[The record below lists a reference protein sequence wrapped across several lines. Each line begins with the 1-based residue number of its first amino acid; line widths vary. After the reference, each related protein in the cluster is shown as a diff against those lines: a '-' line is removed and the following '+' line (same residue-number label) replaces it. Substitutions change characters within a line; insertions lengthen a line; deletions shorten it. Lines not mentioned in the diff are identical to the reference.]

1 MEGISFIVKV
11 RNEEATLEAAVRS
24 LFELVV
30 VYEILIILHRC
41 VDASAKIA
49 ARLAVENPRIR
60 ILHYDLPLSRAGY
73 ETLATDTDSQH
84 SLIRYYNWCRQQARY
99 MWHAKWD
106 ADFVAPAGF
115 IQWVNGAGIWGTP
128 HQIVRIAARDTDGG
142 TEWGDYFSSCL
153 SHYYKDVFWETAYY
167 VFDPSL
173 HVKHVL
179 TDVWIEHRS
188 SVSTLKAYWREDP
201 WFMVMNTTEAMCVR
215 DRVAFLTAEFGAEER
230 GLARSGSVKAVPW
243 GQRIMNARPAYVNFF
258 S

>member
-1 MEGISFIVKV
+1 M
-11 RNEEATLEAAVRS
+11 RS

-41 VDASAKIA
+41 VDASAAIA
-49 ARLAVENPRIR
+49 ARLAAENPRIR
-60 ILHYDLPLSRAGY
+60 ILQYTEAVSRPGY
-73 ETLATDTDSQH
+73 ETLATDTESQH

-106 ADFVAPAGF
+106 ADFMATAGLV
-115 IQWVNGAGIWGTP
+115 QWINSAGIWGAP
-128 HQIVRIAARDTDGG
+128 NQIVRIAARGDDGG
-142 TEWGDYFSSCL
+142 VEWGDYFSSCL
-153 SHYYKDVFWETAYY
+153 SHYFKDVFWETPYY

-188 SVSTLKAYWREDP
+188 AVAVLKEYWREEP
-201 WFMVMNTTEAMCVR
+201 WFWMENTTEALRVR
-215 DRVAFLTAEFGAEER
+215 GRIALLMAEFGAEER
-230 GLARSGSVKAVPW
+230 GTARSGSAVAVPL
-243 GQRIMNARPAYVNFF
+243 GQQIVDARPAYVDFF

>member
-41 VDASAKIA
+41 VDASAAIA
-49 ARLAVENPRIR
+49 ARLAAENPRIR
-60 ILHYDLPLSRAGY
+60 ILHYTEAISRPGY
-73 ETLATDTDSQH
+73 ETLATDAESRH

-99 MWHAKWD
+99 VWHAKWD
-106 ADFVAPAGF
+106 ADFVAPVGLV
-115 IQWVNGAGIWGTP
+115 QWINAAGIWGTP
-128 HQIVRIAARDTDGG
+128 NQIVRIAARSDGI
-142 TEWGDYFSSCL
+142 EWGDYFSSCL
-153 SHYYKDVFWETAYY
+153 SHYFKDVFWETPYY

-188 SVSTLKAYWREDP
+188 AVAVLKEYWREEP
-201 WFMVMNTTEAMCVR
+201 WFWVENTTEALTVR
-215 DRVAFLTAEFGAEER
+215 ERVALLAAEFGPEER
-230 GLARSGSVKAVPW
+230 GTARGGSLTSAVLL
-243 GQRIMNARPAYVNFF
+243 GQQILDARPAYVDFF